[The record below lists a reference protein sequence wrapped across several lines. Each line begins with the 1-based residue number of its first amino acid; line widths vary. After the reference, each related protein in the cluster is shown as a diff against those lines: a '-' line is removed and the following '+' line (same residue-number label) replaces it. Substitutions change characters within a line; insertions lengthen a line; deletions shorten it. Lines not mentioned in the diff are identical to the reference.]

1 MRLTRWGPA
10 AVIVALLAGT
20 AAAFVLAQR
29 QKLEPSP
36 ILSTEVTEV
45 FSPVCRCPT
54 SRAVVDFSLR
64 RADRV
69 TVAIVRG
76 DGEAVVRRLVSGRP
90 FGPGPVR
97 LRWDGRGRRGG
108 VVGEDTYR
116 ARVELVRQRR
126 EILIPNPIR
135 LDATRPRVRFDA
147 VVRGSQVLVRYRLS
161 EQARPLV
168 FVDGRRVVRGRL
180 REGLTGELRWNATA
194 LRPGR
199 HGLTL
204 VVEDLAG
211 NRSRSSAPVA
221 FRLS

>member
-10 AVIVALLAGT
+10 AVIAVLLAGT

-36 ILSTEVTEV
+36 ILGTKVTKV

-54 SRAVVDFSLR
+54 SRARVKFSLR
-64 RADRV
+64 RGDRV

-76 DGEAVVRRLVSGRP
+76 DGEAVVRRLVSRRP
-90 FGPGPVR
+90 FGPGPVI
-97 LRWDGRGRRGG
+97 LRWDGRGRRGR
-108 VVGEDTYR
+108 VVAEDTYR

-126 EILIPNPIR
+126 DFLIPNPIR
-135 LDATRPRVRFDA
+135 LDTTRPRVNFDV
-147 VVRGSQVLVRYRLS
+147 VVRRREVLVRYRLS
-161 EQARPLV
+161 EQAQPLV
-168 FVDGRRVVRGRL
+168 FVDGRRVVRGRR
-180 REGLTGELRWNATA
+180 REVLAGELRWNAKA

-199 HGLTL
+199 HRLTL
-204 VVEDLAG
+204 VAEDPAG

-221 FRLS
+221 FELS

>member
-36 ILSTEVTEV
+36 ILKTNVTEV
-45 FSPVCRCPT
+45 FSPVCRCPD
-54 SRAVVDFSLR
+54 SRAKVEFSLR

-76 DGEAVVRRLVSGRP
+76 ESDSVVRTLASRRPYGR
-90 FGPGPVR
+90 GPVV
-97 LRWDGRGRRGG
+97 LRWDGRGRRGR
-108 VVGEDTYR
+108 VVAEDTYR

-126 EILIPNPIR
+126 DFLIPNPIR
-135 LDATRPRVRFDA
+135 LDTTRPRVTFEV
-147 VVRGSQVLVRYRLS
+147 VVRGREVLVRYRLS
-161 EQARPLV
+161 EQAQPLV
-168 FVDGRRVVRGRL
+168 FVDGRRVVRGKR
-180 REGLTGELRWNATA
+180 REVLVGELRWNAKA

-199 HGLTL
+199 HRLTL

-221 FRLS
+221 FELS